1 MTYRTLNPATEEFLK
16 EFPVH
21 TESEVSEKI
30 RIARQAFAS
39 WKQTPLAARIKR
51 LRQFADLLKSQAF
64 SCASLMTVEMGKPI
78 TEAEHEIGKCLLGL
92 DYFLSQAPRILEP
105 AEFQTAARKSYV
117 RYDPLGVIFGIM
129 PWNFPFWQ
137 VLRFA
142 IPALLAGN
150 TILLKHAPNVPQ
162 SALKLESLF
171 HEAGCG
177 DVFQN
182 LFVDN
187 ETAARW
193 IASDSIAGVSLTG
206 SSRAGSAVAET
217 AGKALKK
224 TVLELGGSDAFIV
237 LADADISKAASVAV
251 QSRMINAGQSCIAA
265 KRWIVHEKVAD
276 AFQTACLKFISEIK
290 VGDPKDP
297 ATTLGPLAR
306 RDLLEN
312 LERQVKEMQKQ
323 GARLEVGG
331 KRVGSRG
338 FFYAPTLLSGV
349 TMEMLPFQEE
359 VFGPVASLIRV
370 RSEDEAVFLANQ
382 TSYGLGASLWTRDLE
397 RAEALASQIEAG
409 SVFINALVKSDP
421 SVPFGGIKKSGYGRE
436 LSEIGM
442 HEFTNIKTVWVGT

>member
-1 MTYRTLNPATEEFLK
+1 
-16 EFPVH
+16 
-21 TESEVSEKI
+21 
-30 RIARQAFAS
+30 
-39 WKQTPLAARIKR
+39 
-51 LRQFADLLKSQAF
+51 
-64 SCASLMTVEMGKPI
+64 MTVEMGKPI

-217 AGKALKK
+217 AGTAPSPAPVPE
-224 TVLELGGSDAFIV
+224 TGESAAQTGGSD
-237 LADADISKAASVAV
+237 
-251 QSRMINAGQSCIAA
+251 
-265 KRWIVHEKVAD
+265 EK
-276 AFQTACLKFISEIK
+276 
-290 VGDPKDP
+290 GD
-297 ATTLGPLAR
+297 
-306 RDLLEN
+306 E
-312 LERQVKEMQKQ
+312 
-323 GARLEVGG
+323 
-331 KRVGSRG
+331 
-338 FFYAPTLLSGV
+338 
-349 TMEMLPFQEE
+349 
-359 VFGPVASLIRV
+359 
-370 RSEDEAVFLANQ
+370 SED
-382 TSYGLGASLWTRDLE
+382 
-397 RAEALASQIEAG
+397 
-409 SVFINALVKSDP
+409 SDEDEEDED
-421 SVPFGGIKKSGYGRE
+421 SDE
-436 LSEIGM
+436 DEESEDG
-442 HEFTNIKTVWVGT
+442 EEDEDSDEDEEDEDEEDEDGDEDEEDEE